1 MLTFQPM
8 GDSQKADFIFGL
20 LDGEAKRE
28 VLTLDRTERNTP
40 AKIFGIL
47 SALLKQKDAMGF
59 EQGDLMLRDQF
70 VMGLKDGPIRQ
81 ELRRQVRKRPALT
94 FDEVKTEALAIE
106 EEQAEQ
112 WPPHDCLVV
121 TLFSE
126 SVCRNLLGGEKL
138 RGSKELPWLT
148 LRAANGLNIPWVGY
162 LVADFVVQGV
172 RVPARGIVVAKDSCV
187 GADKAILGMNVIADC
202 WEELFNKCQVSS
214 KQSKP
219 LLGREWHSVFADC
232 QRIRTVS
239 SADPWKATARLAS
252 RTPVT
257 IPAQSE
263 MTLWAKIPLS
273 SQHWQCEALVEPLG
287 ENGGVEVA
295 RALVTVGK
303 GRIPVRLR
311 NIHPYAVQ
319 LSRFQ
324 RLATV
329 TAIDP
334 DSIRDGKE
342 LSLVEVDPG
351 VVEVRLVD
359 AAPKPESTNV
369 SPAVPV
375 PGGDGLTEEEQGKLD
390 ELLNRWRHVFSTHE
404 EDYGRTSAVK
414 HTITTGDA
422 NPIRERYRFPT
433 DTPNQALGDPDQL
446 VGVVETAI
454 TPTIGGSLGWD
465 VARWR
470 SLQAEDPDLRKIKLH
485 IERDGTPRAREIPES
500 AAKEFL
506 LAPNGGHNRHL
517 ATSLPALC
525 ITQARTPR

>member
-1 MLTFQPM
+1 MP
-8 GDSQKADFIFGL
+8 
-20 LDGEAKRE
+20 
-28 VLTLDRTERNTP
+28 TEENR
-40 AKIFGIL
+40 
-47 SALLKQKDAMGF
+47 LKQKDAMGF

-187 GADKAILGMNVIADC
+187 GADIAILGMNVIADC

-214 KQSKP
+214 KRSKP

-359 AAPKPESTNV
+359 AAPKPEATNV
-369 SPAVPV
+369 SPAIPV

-390 ELLNRWRHVFSTHE
+390 KLLNRWRHVFSTHE

-422 NPIRERYRFPT
+422 NPIRERYRSFTEHLQHLESVFRSLGYYGLKLRPEKCQLFQK
-433 DTPNQALGDPDQL
+433 QAPGDPDQL

-470 SLQAEDPDLRKIKLH
+470 SLQAEDPDLRKIQPH
-485 IERDGTPRAREIPES
+485 IERDGTPRARAIPES

>member
-1 MLTFQPM
+1 
-8 GDSQKADFIFGL
+8 
-20 LDGEAKRE
+20 
-28 VLTLDRTERNTP
+28 
-40 AKIFGIL
+40 
-47 SALLKQKDAMGF
+47 
-59 EQGDLMLRDQF
+59 
-70 VMGLKDGPIRQ
+70 
-81 ELRRQVRKRPALT
+81 
-94 FDEVKTEALAIE
+94 
-106 EEQAEQ
+106 
-112 WPPHDCLVV
+112 
-121 TLFSE
+121 
-126 SVCRNLLGGEKL
+126 
-138 RGSKELPWLT
+138 
-148 LRAANGLNIPWVGY
+148 
-162 LVADFVVQGV
+162 
-172 RVPARGIVVAKDSCV
+172 
-187 GADKAILGMNVIADC
+187 MNVIADC
-202 WEELFNKCQVSS
+202 WEELFNKYQVSS

-232 QRIRTVS
+232 QRISTVF

-311 NIHPYAVQ
+311 NVHPYAVQ

-359 AAPKPESTNV
+359 AAPKPEVTNV

-422 NPIRERYRFPT
+422 NPIRERYRPV
-433 DTPNQALGDPDQL
+433 P
-446 VGVVETAI
+446 
-454 TPTIGGSLGWD
+454 PTIYKEMRSFLKDMLAGGVIRESCSPWAAPIVLVQKKNGAWRFWVDYRRLNSVTHKDAHPLPRIEDSL
-465 VARWR
+465 
-470 SLQAEDPDLRKIKLH
+470 
-485 IERDGTPRAREIPES
+485 
-500 AAKEFL
+500 
-506 LAPNGGHNRHL
+506 
-517 ATSLPALC
+517 TSLTRAEWYSTLDLASGYWQVEVAEGDREK
-525 ITQARTPR
+525 TAFTTPFGLFEFERMRPLGYVMHLQPFKD